1 MLPIFLKGMPPQF
14 TLKYGLKKQK
24 FNGTDGT
31 IFFRVLTI
39 DLDTYKNFKSL
50 ISEINTEK
58 QQGTSMLTHICYTCR
73 KSIMCKSDKVI
84 ICNEKGA
91 NNDLCY
97 GGGMRREEE

>member
-58 QQGTSMLTHICYTCR
+58 QQGTSMLTHRFILSVIPAEKVSCVSLI
-73 KSIMCKSDKVI
+73 KS
-84 ICNEKGA
+84 
-91 NNDLCY
+91 
-97 GGGMRREEE
+97 